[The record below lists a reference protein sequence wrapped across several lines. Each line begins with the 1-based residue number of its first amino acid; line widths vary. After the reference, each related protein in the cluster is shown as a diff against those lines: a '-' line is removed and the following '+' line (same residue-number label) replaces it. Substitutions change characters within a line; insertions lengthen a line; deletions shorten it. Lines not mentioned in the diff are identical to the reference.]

1 MISSPPYSPVKATMS
16 YNDHQYRERDRSNSN
31 DRDDR
36 YPRDPEYNSRRSNW
50 SSSYSYDRRSEIP
63 CRFGM
68 KCRNPVCPYRHDDS
82 LPVQQYR
89 DSSFDRR
96 ASIPC
101 RHGMN
106 CTRPLC
112 PYKHESEASSY
123 SSSTN
128 VDRIINSSSM
138 SIGKR
143 FEPPPLVP
151 PIEREQ
157 PPQHS
162 SRTQQHSQLKSDFSK
177 RFVPPSKLCS
187 SISHDNST
195 GERQGNLLSKVH
207 KSKDK
212 QSEITQQQLL
222 PDRTAAKDADRSAAN
237 TGIDENNATKM
248 QPSSSIYHDT
258 SVGER
263 QEKLLSSMP
272 PNNSDKKMHFMPSRT
287 AAKDADILAA
297 KPETDGINDNLKAD
311 IETCDSMSEPKP
323 MEIDLPSKLD
333 VVDKQNDSNVT
344 GSSKVVP
351 QQHGPQRTTTVS
363 IDSNNCNTITE
374 TKQNDSNNVTGSSMG
389 GSQPTE
395 QQQQQQ
401 QQQVPQRTMPAI
413 DSSNGNAITKTN
425 PIQKVNDSLRNT
437 PANSKANKPP
447 ELKPN
452 RVEKAKDVED
462 LRKNDDA
469 TSSISKSESQPT
481 KQQQQVPQ
489 RTMTASIDSNNGNTI
504 AKTKPA
510 QKATDPL
517 RNTSANS
524 TTIVGKPPEPKRNR
538 FEKTNNVAPQ
548 STSIL
553 ANLLSSQR
561 RTDAALQRYR
571 LQKARPFEKI
581 IHDIPSFSTVPNS
594 YLDNESVNRTHV
606 STKQKDDEMKDAL
619 DDTKKP
625 TISKLVAKENKA
637 HTKGTKKR
645 KIDEIKSTADSVGIE
660 TAATTK
666 LRKKSKDLNPF
677 RVKVGSVVAVR
688 FRNLAEGGNP
698 GVVQV
703 AEDDQSSEGKPNLFE
718 AWSEPIAGRH
728 DGVSLLGSRIKCVF
742 AKCFVEKWLKKNANF
757 AAGSIQNSIE
767 GNVVTIL
774 GSSDDD
780 HGSEG
785 IAIGLLVNREKVK
798 SLPFLQVIS
807 DDNLS
812 SPKQK
817 IEDKIRGEI
826 NVTVKVIL
834 ASVME
839 KRKGVKLN
847 RNVVKQWFVR
857 SRVIAK
863 PSGKKLT
870 KSERKASG
878 LKKQALFV
886 GDGNDTTQQQEK
898 NWRWVAA
905 RTDIVSSTND
915 SNSSDVASQLVGE
928 VTAMTVHDD
937 PGACGSLATVTIR
950 RLWTPQQ
957 TKFGRTGVHVDHLQ
971 LFDDHDGEV
980 YFTAPVEYLVVIGKN
995 VSRHLEMGH
1004 LPPKK
1009 KNEERNFCITH
1020 SYNASDFTYKPL
1032 SGGACDYGLCK
1043 LNVSEMRKDTAPSP
1057 PVDNINSPYTTD
1069 ESISSLITSI
1079 MESSNPINFTL
1090 PNNIGSVAMRPSFA
1104 PNTGSMKSGLYSEAN
1119 PEGVDKRS
1127 QPRRKQKTKRKRKKR
1142 EKDAH
1147 DNDMHLGD
1155 EEDPVKFKPTCS
1167 RTIPFDDI
1175 MSNYWYL
1182 RNKKTTSVGAR
1193 RDPATR
1199 ENALPRSI
1207 ESKTKEEVT
1216 TLLTG
1221 RAARANQR
1229 RMVKSLGT
1237 ASAEVDR
1244 LAGRDREHYL
1254 RFGKSTIE
1262 GWGVFAEEPINAGDL
1277 IIEYRGE
1284 LIGHAVADK
1293 REREYEAANVP
1304 DYMFRID
1311 AYTVC
1316 DATRLGNVARFI
1328 NASCSPNCYTQIIK
1342 TANENKRIV
1351 IYAKKDIARGEEL
1364 CYDYKFPIEMD
1375 PAKRIPCGCG
1385 SIECRGYMNW
1395 DNRWG

>member
-1 MISSPPYSPVKATMS
+1 
-16 YNDHQYRERDRSNSN
+16 
-31 DRDDR
+31 
-36 YPRDPEYNSRRSNW
+36 
-50 SSSYSYDRRSEIP
+50 
-63 CRFGM
+63 
-68 KCRNPVCPYRHDDS
+68 
-82 LPVQQYR
+82 
-89 DSSFDRR
+89 
-96 ASIPC
+96 
-101 RHGMN
+101 
-106 CTRPLC
+106 
-112 PYKHESEASSY
+112 
-123 SSSTN
+123 
-128 VDRIINSSSM
+128 M

-151 PIEREQ
+151 PQEREQ

-162 SRTQQHSQLKSDFSK
+162 LRSTQSDFSK
-177 RFVPPSKLCS
+177 RFVPPSKPSSS
-187 SISHDNST
+187 SISIKTST
-195 GERQGNLLSKVH
+195 EERQGNLLSKVH
-207 KSKDK
+207 NSRDK
-212 QSEITQQQLL
+212 QSEITL
-222 PDRTAAKDADRSAAN
+222 PDRTAAKDADRSAPN
-237 TGIDENNATKM
+237 VGTNETNATKI
-248 QPSSSIYHDT
+248 QPSSSICHDT
-258 SVGER
+258 FVGER
-263 QEKLLSSMP
+263 QQKLLSSMP
-272 PNNSDKKMHFMPSRT
+272 PNNSDKQSERLAQQQFMHDRT
-287 AAKDADILAA
+287 AAKEAERLAA
-297 KPETDGINDNLKAD
+297 KSETDEMNDNLKAD
-311 IETCDSMSEPKP
+311 MCDSMSEPKP

-333 VVDKQNDSNVT
+333 VVEKHNDSNVT
-344 GSSKVVP
+344 GSSSKIES
-351 QQHGPQRTTTVS
+351 QQQGPQRTMTVS

-374 TKQNDSNNVTGSSMG
+374 TKQIDSNGVTGSSIG

-395 QQQQQQ
+395 Q

-413 DSSNGNAITKTN
+413 DSSDGIAITKTN
-425 PIQKVNDSLRNT
+425 PIQKAIDPLRNK

-452 RVEKAKDVED
+452 RVEKAKDVGDTRENET
-462 LRKNDDA
+462 NDDA
-469 TSSISKSESQPT
+469 NNISKIESQPT
-481 KQQQQVPQ
+481 KHRQQGPQ
-489 RTMTASIDSNNGNTI
+489 RTMAASIDSNNGNTI
-504 AKTKPA
+504 AKTKPS

-517 RNTSANS
+517 RKKSANS
-524 TTIVGKPPEPKRNR
+524 TTIVGKPPEPKPSRV
-538 FEKTNNVAPQ
+538 EKTKVVAPQ

-561 RTDAALQRYR
+561 RTDATLQRYR

-594 YLDNESVNRTHV
+594 YLNNESVNGTHV
-606 STKQKDDEMKDAL
+606 SSKPNDDGKKDAI

-637 HTKGTKKR
+637 HTIGMKKR
-645 KIDEIKSTADSVGIE
+645 KIDEIKSAVATADIE
-660 TAATTK
+660 TAAPTK

-677 RVKVGSVVAVR
+677 RIKVGSVVAVR

-742 AKCFVEKWLKKNANF
+742 AKSFVEKWLKKNANF

-767 GNVVTIL
+767 GNVVSIL
-774 GSSDDD
+774 GSGDGG

-785 IAIGLLVNREKVK
+785 IAIGLLVDREKVK
-798 SLPFLQVIS
+798 SMPFLEVTS

-812 SPKQK
+812 SSKQK
-817 IEDKIRGEI
+817 LEDKIRGEM
-826 NVTVKVIL
+826 NVVVKVIL

-847 RNVVKQWFVR
+847 RNIVKQWVVR

-878 LKKQALFV
+878 VKKQALFV
-886 GDGNDTTQQQEK
+886 GDGNDKTHQQEK
-898 NWRWVAA
+898 NWRWLAA
-905 RTDIVSSTND
+905 RAITVNSTND
-915 SNSSDVASQLVGE
+915 SNLSDFASQLVGE

-937 PGACGSLATVTIR
+937 PGACGSLAMVTIR
-950 RLWTPQQ
+950 RMWTPEQ
-957 TKFGRTGVHVDHLQ
+957 TKFGRTCMHNGYLE
-971 LFDDHDGEV
+971 LFDDHDGEI
-980 YFTAPVEYLVVIGKN
+980 YFKAPVEDLVVIGKN
-995 VSRHLEMGH
+995 VSRHLEVVQ
-1004 LPPKK
+1004 LPTKK
-1009 KNEERNFCITH
+1009 IEERNFRITH
-1020 SYNASDFTYKPL
+1020 SYNASNGTYKPL
-1032 SGGACDYGLCK
+1032 TGVACDCGLCK
-1043 LNVSEMRKDTAPSP
+1043 LNIAEMTKDTFPSP
-1057 PVDNINSPYTTD
+1057 PLDNSNNPYTTD

-1079 MESSNPINFTL
+1079 IGSNNLVNFTL
-1090 PNNIGSVAMRPSFA
+1090 PNNIGSVGMRPSFA
-1104 PNTGSMKSGLYSEAN
+1104 PNTGSMKSGLYTDAN
-1119 PEGVDKRS
+1119 HEVGDKTS
-1127 QPRRKQKTKRKRKKR
+1127 QPRRKKKTKRKRKKK
-1142 EKDAH
+1142 EKGAH
-1147 DNDMHLGD
+1147 DDDMHVGD
-1155 EEDPVKFKPTCS
+1155 EEDSARFKPTCS
-1167 RTIPFDDI
+1167 RTVPFDDI
-1175 MSNYWYL
+1175 MSEYWYL

-1237 ASAEVDR
+1237 ASAGVDR

-1328 NASCSPNCYTQIIK
+1328 NASCSPNCYTQII

-1364 CYDYKFPIEMD
+1364 CYDYKFQIETD

-1395 DNRWG
+1395 DKRWG